1 MISRM
6 FDSFHCFRNLPVE
19 LQIEIWSSAV
29 RPAKAGVQIFSL
41 SSDHRSQAH
50 EDGASGAPW
59 VDSYYL
65 TAPRW
70 AFGPK
75 SSRVNGF
82 DEITASWT
90 KNNLST
96 YLIDSGLW
104 GACRQSHC
112 VMRDILGPTKPIA
125 IRTKVRR
132 GRSDVEVDVPESD
145 SSQQRS
151 IIVSPS
157 QDLFILQPDGP
168 DMFSRFLFEDVIP
181 NNTAQG
187 LLQIPHVGWQYHPS
201 WASSLHES
209 SRIRS
214 LDSLCCYIVYGAR
227 FGGLETLWLINYRI
241 KRKHWVSSKEE
252 FDGPKPKVFETD
264 EFRLIEVEIDD
275 NIRSPEQ
282 LPWDEVVERGDF
294 YTLDDFVAFVR
305 LLRQLVTHTLLST
318 PALQTAKHV
327 MSIKVLAYEDLQ

>member
-1 MISRM
+1 FDFLRIFLGYFMISRM
-6 FDSFHCFRNLPVE
+6 LDSFHCFRNLPVE
-19 LQIEIWSSAV
+19 LQIEIWSSAA

-41 SSDHRSQAH
+41 SSGHRSQPH
-50 EDGASGAPW
+50 EDGAPEVPW
-59 VDSYYL
+59 ADSYYL
-65 TAPRW
+65 TAPKW
-70 AFGPK
+70 AFGPQ
-75 SSRVNGF
+75 SSRFNGF

-90 KNNLST
+90 KNNFST

-104 GACRQSHC
+104 SACRQSHR
-112 VMRDILGPTKPIA
+112 VMRDILGPTKPIV
-125 IRTKVRR
+125 IRTK
-132 GRSDVEVDVPESD
+132 
-145 SSQQRS
+145 RS

-157 QDLFILQPDGP
+157 QDLFILQPDDP

-187 LLQIPHVGWQYHPS
+187 LLQIPHVGWQYPPS

-214 LDSLCCYIVYGAR
+214 LVSLCCYIVYGAR

-241 KRKHWVSSKEE
+241 KRKHRVSLKEE

-264 EFRLIEVEIDD
+264 EFRLVEVEIDD

-294 YTLDDFVAFVR
+294 YTLDDFLAF
-305 LLRQLVTHTLLST
+305 
-318 PALQTAKHV
+318 TAKRTV
-327 MSIKVLAYEDLQ
+327 SIKVLAYEHFND

>member
-1 MISRM
+1 M

-29 RPAKAGVQIFSL
+29 RPAKAGIQIFSL
-41 SSDHRSQAH
+41 SSGHRSQPH
-50 EDGASGAPW
+50 EDGASEAPW

-65 TAPRW
+65 TAPKW

-90 KNNLST
+90 NNNLST

-104 GACRQSHC
+104 SACKQSHH
-112 VMRDILGPTKPIA
+112 VMRNILGPTKPIA
-125 IRTKVRR
+125 IRTKMRC
-132 GRSDVEVDVPESD
+132 GRSNANMDAPGSD
-145 SSQQRS
+145 SSQQPI

-157 QDLFILQPDGP
+157 QDLFILQLDDL
-168 DMFSRFLFEDVIP
+168 DMFSWSLLEDVLP

-187 LLQIPHVGWQYHPS
+187 VLRIPHVGWQYHPS
-201 WASSLHES
+201 WAASLHAS
-209 SRIRS
+209 SWIRS

-241 KRKHWVSSKEE
+241 KRKHWVSSKAE
-252 FDGPKPKVFETD
+252 FDGPKPKVFKTD
-264 EFRLIEVEIDD
+264 EFQLIEVEIDD
-275 NIRSPEQ
+275 NIRSSEQ
-282 LPWDEVVERGDF
+282 LSWDEVVEGSDL
-294 YTLDDFVAFVR
+294 YTLDDFLAF
-305 LLRQLVTHTLLST
+305 LGQLRQLVTHTLPST
-318 PALQTAKHV
+318 PALQTAKRTV
-327 MSIKVLAYEDLQ
+327 SIKVLAYEHFND

>member
-1 MISRM
+1 MGVTELDNPTSQFVFLRVILGSFMISRM
-6 FDSFHCFRNLPVE
+6 F
-19 LQIEIWSSAV
+19 EIWSSAV
-29 RPAKAGVQIFSL
+29 RPAKAGVLIFSL
-41 SSDHRSQAH
+41 SSDHRSQPH
-50 EDGASGAPW
+50 EDDDPEAPW
-59 VDSYYL
+59 VGSYYL

-125 IRTKVRR
+125 IRTKVRY
-132 GRSDVEVDVPESD
+132 
-145 SSQQRS
+145 
-151 IIVSPS
+151 
-157 QDLFILQPDGP
+157 GP
-168 DMFSRFLFEDVIP
+168 DMLSRFLFEDVIP
-181 NNTAQG
+181 NNTARG

-264 EFRLIEVEIDD
+264 EFWLIEVEIDD

-294 YTLDDFVAFVR
+294 YTLDDFLAFVR
-305 LLRQLVTHTLLST
+305 LLRQLVTHTLLSN
-318 PALQTAKHV
+318 PALQTAKPV
-327 MSIKVLAYEDLQ
+327 MGIKVLAYEDLQ

>member
-1 MISRM
+1 MGVTELDNPISQFVFLRVILGSFMISR
-6 FDSFHCFRNLPVE
+6 
-19 LQIEIWSSAV
+19 ISAV

-41 SSDHRSQAH
+41 SSDHRSQPH
-50 EDGASGAPW
+50 EDDDPEAPW
-59 VDSYYL
+59 VGSYYL

-125 IRTKVRR
+125 IRTKVRY
-132 GRSDVEVDVPESD
+132 
-145 SSQQRS
+145 
-151 IIVSPS
+151 
-157 QDLFILQPDGP
+157 GP

-181 NNTAQG
+181 NNTARG
-187 LLQIPHVGWQYHPS
+187 LLHIPHAGWQYHPS

-294 YTLDDFVAFVR
+294 YTLDDFLAFVR
-305 LLRQLVTHTLLST
+305 LLRQLVTHTLLAT

>member
-1 MISRM
+1 
-6 FDSFHCFRNLPVE
+6 
-19 LQIEIWSSAV
+19 
-29 RPAKAGVQIFSL
+29 
-41 SSDHRSQAH
+41 
-50 EDGASGAPW
+50 
-59 VDSYYL
+59 
-65 TAPRW
+65 
-70 AFGPK
+70 
-75 SSRVNGF
+75 
-82 DEITASWT
+82 
-90 KNNLST
+90 
-96 YLIDSGLW
+96 
-104 GACRQSHC
+104 
-112 VMRDILGPTKPIA
+112 
-125 IRTKVRR
+125 
-132 GRSDVEVDVPESD
+132 
-145 SSQQRS
+145 
-151 IIVSPS
+151 
-157 QDLFILQPDGP
+157 
-168 DMFSRFLFEDVIP
+168 MFSRFLFEDVIP

-294 YTLDDFVAFVR
+294 YTLDDFLAFVR

>member
-1 MISRM
+1 MGVTELDNPTSQFVFLRVILG
-6 FDSFHCFRNLPVE
+6 SFM
-19 LQIEIWSSAV
+19 IWSSAV

-41 SSDHRSQAH
+41 SSDHRSQPH
-50 EDGASGAPW
+50 EDDDPEAPW
-59 VDSYYL
+59 VGSYYL

-125 IRTKVRR
+125 IRTKSV
-132 GRSDVEVDVPESD
+132 
-145 SSQQRS
+145 
-151 IIVSPS
+151 
-157 QDLFILQPDGP
+157 
-168 DMFSRFLFEDVIP
+168 LFEDVIP

-227 FGGLETLWLINYRI
+227 FGGLETLWLINYRV

-294 YTLDDFVAFVR
+294 YTLDDFLAFVR

>member
-1 MISRM
+1 MGVTELDNPTSQFVFLRVILGYFMISR
-6 FDSFHCFRNLPVE
+6 
-19 LQIEIWSSAV
+19 ISAV

-41 SSDHRSQAH
+41 SSDHRSQPH
-50 EDGASGAPW
+50 EDGVSEAPW
-59 VDSYYL
+59 VDAYYL
-65 TAPRW
+65 TAPKW

-82 DEITASWT
+82 DEITVSWT

-104 GACRQSHC
+104 SACRQSHC

-125 IRTKVRR
+125 IRKKVRY
-132 GRSDVEVDVPESD
+132 D
-145 SSQQRS
+145 
-151 IIVSPS
+151 
-157 QDLFILQPDGP
+157 P

-241 KRKHWVSSKEE
+241 KRKHWVSSKAE
-252 FDGPKPKVFETD
+252 FDGPKPKVFKAD
-264 EFRLIEVEIDD
+264 EFQLVEVEIDD
-275 NIRSPEQ
+275 DIRSSEQ
-282 LPWDEVVERGDF
+282 LSWDEVLERGDP
-294 YTLDDFVAFVR
+294 YTLDDFLAFVR

-318 PALQTAKHV
+318 PALQTAKHI
-327 MSIKVLAYEDLQ
+327 MSIKVLAYEDL